1 MSAPPV
7 VTIRRLASGYQ
18 VSQAIH
24 VMAVLGIADLLAD
37 GPRSSDDL
45 AAATETNAD
54 ALYRLLRAFASVG
67 VVHEDDE
74 RRFDLTTLG
83 EGLRSDVPNSLHG
96 WAMFV
101 GRPYYWQT
109 WASLEHSIRTG
120 ENAFRHVHGTDVWD
134 YRSTR
139 PEESAIFDRAM
150 SALTRTSNE
159 ALVAAFD
166 FGRFGTIVDVGGGC
180 GTLLEALLDSYPTLH
195 GVLFD
200 QEHVVAGVDLG
211 ERGRVVGGSFFDD
224 VPAGGDAYVLKAIV
238 HDWEDEEAAAILRN
252 CRKHDA
258 TVLVVERVVGA
269 PNEDPMT
276 KFGDLNMLVSPG
288 GRERTVDEFRELFAA
303 AGLRLDS
310 VTPTAT
316 DLYVLEAV
324 PA

>member
-1 MSAPPV
+1 V
-7 VTIRRLASGYQ
+7 
-18 VSQAIH
+18 
-24 VMAVLGIADLLAD
+24 
-37 GPRSSDDL
+37 
-45 AAATETNAD
+45 
-54 ALYRLLRAFASVG
+54 
-67 VVHEDDE
+67 
-74 RRFDLTTLG
+74 
-83 EGLRSDVPNSLHG
+83 
-96 WAMFV
+96 
-101 GRPYYWQT
+101 
-109 WASLEHSIRTG
+109 
-120 ENAFRHVHGTDVWD
+120 
-134 YRSTR
+134 
-139 PEESAIFDRAM
+139 IFDRAM

-166 FGRFGTIVDVGGGC
+166 FGRFGTIVDVGGGH
-180 GTLLEALLDSYPTLH
+180 GTLLEALLDAHPTLH

-211 ERGRVVGGSFFDD
+211 ERGRVVGGSFFDG
-224 VPAGGDAYVLKAIV
+224 VPAGGDAYVLKMIV

-258 TVLVVERVVGA
+258 MVLVVERVVGR

-303 AGLRLDS
+303 TGLRLDG

-316 DLYVLEAV
+316 GPSVLEAV

>member
-1 MSAPPV
+1 MSEPPV
-7 VTIRRLASGYQ
+7 LTLRRLANGYQ

-24 VMAVLGIADLLAD
+24 VMAVLGIADLLGD
-37 GPRSSDDL
+37 GPRASDEL
-45 AAATETNAD
+45 AAATDTD
-54 ALYRLLRAFASVG
+54 PGALYRLLRALASIDVL
-67 VVHEDDE
+67 HEDGG
-74 RRFDLTTLG
+74 RCFSLAPLG

-96 WAMFV
+96 WATFV
-101 GRPYYWQT
+101 GRPYYWET

-134 YRSTR
+134 FRAQR
-139 PEESAIFDRAM
+139 PEENALFDRAM

-166 FGRFGTIVDVGGGC
+166 FGRFGTIVDVGGGR
-180 GTLLEALLDSYPTLH
+180 GTLLEALLAAYPSLH

-200 QEHVVAGVDLG
+200 QPRVVDGVELG
-211 ERGRVVGGSFFDD
+211 ERGRIVGGSFFDD
-224 VPAGGDAYVLKAIV
+224 VPAGGDAYVLKMII

-258 TVLVVERVVGA
+258 TVLVVERVVGP
-269 PNEDPMT
+269 PNQDPMT

-288 GRERTVDEFRELFAA
+288 GRERTADEFRELFSG
-303 AGLRLDS
+303 AGLSLEG
-310 VTPTAT
+310 VTPTESG
-316 DLYVLEAV
+316 LCVLEAV

>member
-1 MSAPPV
+1 VSEPPL
-7 VTIRRLASGYQ
+7 VTLRRLANGYQ
-18 VSQAIH
+18 VTQAIH
-24 VMAVLGIADLLAD
+24 VMAVLGIADLVAE
-37 GPRSSDDL
+37 GPRASDDL
-45 AAATETNAD
+45 AAATDTDAD
-54 ALYRLLRAFASVG
+54 ALYRLLRALASVG
-67 VVHEDDE
+67 VLHEDDE
-74 RRFDLTTLG
+74 RRFALTPLG
-83 EGLRSDVPNSLHG
+83 EGLRSDVTNSLHG
-96 WAMFV
+96 WATFV

-150 SALTRTSNE
+150 SALTRTSND

-166 FGRFGTIVDVGGGC
+166 FGRFGTIVDVGGGR
-180 GTLLEALLDSYPTLH
+180 GTLLDALLDAYPTLH

-200 QEHVVAGVDLG
+200 QKHVVAGVDLG

-224 VPAGGDAYVLKAIV
+224 VPQGGDAYVLKAIV
-238 HDWEDEEAAAILRN
+238 HDWEDEEAGAILRN

-258 TVLVVERVVGA
+258 TVLVVERVVGR
-269 PNEDPMT
+269 PNEDAMT

-316 DLYVLEAV
+316 DVYVLEAV